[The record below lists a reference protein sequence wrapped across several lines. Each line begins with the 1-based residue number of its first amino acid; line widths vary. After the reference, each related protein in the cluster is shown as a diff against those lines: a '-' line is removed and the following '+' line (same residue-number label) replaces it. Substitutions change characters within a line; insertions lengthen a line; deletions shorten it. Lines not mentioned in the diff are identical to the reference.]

1 MVKIG
6 DFEVLKEEVECL
18 GEQLLIS
25 EPPSGN
31 LILGDRTLEEIE
43 EEKKQFNKLKLLEER
58 EKMNLYI
65 KELNSVQPME
75 HNHLNFM
82 IRKDRDNAKR

>member
-1 MVKIG
+1 MIN
-6 DFEVLKEEVECL
+6 EM
-18 GEQLLIS
+18 LLITD
-25 EPPSGN
+25 PPSGN
-31 LILGDRTLEEIE
+31 LILGDQTLEEIE
-43 EEKKQFNKLKLLEER
+43 EEKKRFNKMKLLEER

>member
-1 MVKIG
+1 MIN
-6 DFEVLKEEVECL
+6 EM
-18 GEQLLIS
+18 LLITD
-25 EPPSGN
+25 PPSGN

-43 EEKKQFNKLKLLEER
+43 EEKKQFNKMKLLEER

-82 IRKDRDNAKR
+82 IRKDRDNARR

>member
-1 MVKIG
+1 MIN
-6 DFEVLKEEVECL
+6 EM
-18 GEQLLIS
+18 LLITD
-25 EPPSGN
+25 PPSGN

-43 EEKKQFNKLKLLEER
+43 EEKKQFNKMKLLEER